1 MREVAVFNQKYAELS
16 IFPWTWVNNRDMIF
30 STGLIGVETKILL
43 IKEIVK
49 ICDENDIELEA
60 ARTYLERAK
69 SEVGRI
75 RISQAYSATNEL
87 KNTKAPG
94 SRNSFTFYVK
104 RMGDK
109 LANLVKVS
117 DNK

>member
-75 RISQAYSATNEL
+75 RISHAYSATNEL